1 MKTQENTKS
10 NRLKSLTSLV
20 LVALIA
26 LTFVGCNNDNDDPVV
41 IQDPTSIDI
50 TVALQQITDNPDSY
64 ASTLSDLKK
73 QNINAKKPKFSTL
86 IKALAKSGLVSTVA
100 KNELTIFAPTD
111 AAFEEL
117 FTALGVDGIDA
128 LSAEQLTPILLYH
141 AVAGRVQSGD
151 LSNGLVE
158 TVNGAY
164 INIDLSSGVMV
175 NDAMVEVADLRA
187 LNGVIHIIDKVL
199 LPPSMNLVE
208 KAISFDPEFSILFD
222 AVVKADLAGTLADGG
237 PFTVFAPTNAAFEEL
252 FLALGVGGI
261 DDLTAEDLTP
271 ILLYHVVAGSVFS
284 FDLSSGPVPT
294 LNGKEVEVDL
304 SSGVM
309 INDANVVIA
318 DQQATN
324 GVIHAINKVLLPP
337 MNLVEKAISFDP
349 EFSILVEAVVK
360 ADLVDALS
368 DEGPFT
374 VFAPTNAAFE
384 SLFSTLGVGGV
395 TDLTAEQLTPILLYH
410 VVSGSVYSTD
420 LANGFVPT
428 LNGAAVEVDLT
439 SDPMIND
446 ASVAIADVEA
456 SNGVIHAINKVLLPP
471 SMNLVETAQGL
482 APEFSIL
489 VDAVIKADL
498 TNTLATGGP
507 FTVFAPTNQAFVD
520 LLEELGPDVN
530 NLDDIPL
537 ETLKNVLLYHVVEG
551 RVYSSDLESGTVTT
565 LNGTFE
571 LDVSTLKITDA
582 NTRESGLVPSLL
594 NVQTTNGVIHVINKV
609 LLP

>member
-1 MKTQENTKS
+1 MKTQENKKS
-10 NRLKSLTSLV
+10 NRMKSLTSLV
-20 LVALIA
+20 LVAVMA
-26 LTFVGCNNDNDDPVV
+26 FTFVGCNNDDDDPVV
-41 IQDPTSIDI
+41 VEDPTTVDI
-50 TVALQQITDNPDSY
+50 TVALQQITENPDAYS
-64 ASTLSDLKK
+64 STLSELKK
-73 QNINAKKPKFSTL
+73 QSINAKKPKFTVL
-86 IKALAKSGLVSTVA
+86 MKALAKSGLTSTVA
-100 KNELTIFAPTD
+100 KNDLTIFAPTD
-111 AAFEEL
+111 AAFAEL
-117 FTALGVDGIDA
+117 FAALGVNGVDD
-128 LSAEQLTPILLYH
+128 LTAEQLTPILLYH

-151 LSNGLVE
+151 LSNGLVQ

-164 INIDLSSGVMV
+164 IKIDLSSGVMV
-175 NDAMVEVADLRA
+175 NDASVEIADLRA

-208 KAISFDPEFSILFD
+208 KAISFDPEFSILAD

-252 FLALGVGGI
+252 FTALGVNGI
-261 DDLTAEDLTP
+261 EDLTAEDLTP

-294 LNGKEVEVDL
+294 LNGKEIEVDL

-324 GVIHAINKVLLPP
+324 GVIHAIDKVLLPP
-337 MNLVEKAISFDP
+337 MNIVEKAISFDP

-360 ADLVDALS
+360 ADLAGALS
-368 DEGPFT
+368 GEGPFT

-384 SLFSTLGVGGV
+384 SLFLTLGVGGV
-395 TDLTAEQLTPILLYH
+395 ADLTAEQLTPILLYH

-439 SDPMIND
+439 SGVMIND
-446 ASVAIADVEA
+446 ANVAIPDVAA
-456 SNGVIHAINKVLLPP
+456 SNGVIHAIDQVLLPP
-471 SMNLVETAQGL
+471 SMNIVEKAQSL

-489 VDAVIKADL
+489 VDAVIKAGL

-507 FTVFAPTNQAFVD
+507 FTVFAPTNQAFLD
-520 LLEELGPDVN
+520 LLDELGPDVN
-530 NLDDIPL
+530 SLDDIPV
-537 ETLKNVLLYHVVEG
+537 ETLTNVLLYHVVEG

-565 LNGTFE
+565 LNGTFN
-571 LDVSTLKITDA
+571 LDLSTLKITDA

-594 NVQTTNGVIHVINKV
+594 NVQTTNGVIHVIDKV
-609 LLP
+609 ILP

>member
-1 MKTQENTKS
+1 MKTRENTNP
-10 NRLKSLTSLV
+10 NRLKTLSSLL
-20 LVALIA
+20 LVAIMA
-26 LTFVGCNNDNDDPVV
+26 LSFTSCNDDDDPVV
-41 IQDPTSIDI
+41 VEDPMSVNI
-50 TVALQQITDNPDSY
+50 TVALQQITDDPDAY

-73 QNINAKKPKFSTL
+73 QRINAQKPKFGTL

-100 KNELTIFAPTD
+100 QSELTVFAPTD
-111 AAFEEL
+111 AAFDEL
-117 FTALGVDGIDA
+117 FAMLGVDGIDD
-128 LSAEQLTPILLYH
+128 LSSEQLTPILLYH
-141 AVAGRVQSGD
+141 AVPGRVESGD

-164 INIDLSSGVMV
+164 LEIDLSNGVMV
-175 NDAMVEVADLRA
+175 NDAMVEIADLRA

-208 KAISFDPEFSILFD
+208 KAISFDPEFSILVD

-252 FLALGVGGI
+252 FTALGVNGL

-271 ILLYHVVAGSVFS
+271 ILLYHVVNGSVFS
-284 FDLSSGPVPT
+284 FDLSNGPVPT
-294 LNGKEVEVDL
+294 LNGKEVQVDL
-304 SSGVM
+304 TSGVM

-318 DQQATN
+318 NQQATN
-324 GVIHAINKVLLPP
+324 GVIHAIDKVLLPP
-337 MNLVEKAISFDP
+337 MNIVEKAMSFDP
-349 EFSILVEAVVK
+349 EFSILVDAVVK

-368 DEGPFT
+368 GEDMLT

-395 TDLTAEQLTPILLYH
+395 ADLTAEQLTPILLYH
-410 VVSGSVYSTD
+410 VIAGSVYSTD

-439 SDPMIND
+439 SGAMIND
-446 ASVAIADVEA
+446 ATVAIPDVEA
-456 SNGVIHAINKVLLPP
+456 SNGVIHAIDKVLLPP
-471 SMNLVETAQGL
+471 SMNIVELAQSF

-489 VDAVIKADL
+489 VEAIIKTDL

-520 LLEELGPDVN
+520 LLDEMGPDVN
-530 NLDDIPL
+530 SLDDL
-537 ETLKNVLLYHVVEG
+537 TVETLTNVLLYHVVEG

-571 LDVSTLKITDA
+571 LDVATLKITDA
-582 NTRESGLVPSLL
+582 NARESGLVPSLL
-594 NVQTTNGVIHVINKV
+594 NVQATNGVVHVIDRV
-609 LLP
+609 ILP